1 MSQKFSTWLHNRWQ
15 ISGSQVFHAKYR
27 ESTLDKG
34 ALLWRRGKPHSFGQ
48 EWKYIR
54 SSHDWKWNGRTDFN
68 WQIDSW
74 INWIIPLRT
83 KPILASPFFVQ
94 SGWWWDPWD
103 LIRFISRILHQ
114 TLSLLSQTTPPSTL
128 MFLKRY
134 FSKKTL
140 CVPNHLKKKRHLGN
154 VFYKIQYLHHFL
166 IKSQSFETNEIDKN
180 VILGVETSSWLIRAN
195 PINF

>member
-48 EWKYIR
+48 QWKYIR
-54 SSHDWKWNGRTDFN
+54 SSRDWKWNGRTDFN

-83 KPILASPFFVQ
+83 KPILASLLFVQ
-94 SGWWWDPWD
+94 SGGRWWGPWD
-103 LIRFISRILHQ
+103 VIRFISTGYCTPRKWSQ
-114 TLSLLSQTTPPSTL
+114 SLLSQTTPTMPKMSTL
-128 MFLKRY
+128 LMGSLSHKPEINCTDFA
-134 FSKKTL
+134 SKTFTRCPK
-140 CVPNHLKKKRHLGN
+140 
-154 VFYKIQYLHHFL
+154 
-166 IKSQSFETNEIDKN
+166 
-180 VILGVETSSWLIRAN
+180 
-195 PINF
+195 

>member
-27 ESTLDKG
+27 ESTLDKS

-48 EWKYIR
+48 QWKYIR

-94 SGWWWDPWD
+94 SGVVVGPLGPHTLYFQDIAPN
-103 LIRFISRILHQ
+103 LITIISNNTTIDTDVPQ
-114 TLSLLSQTTPPSTL
+114 KVFFKENTL
-128 MFLKRY
+128 R
-134 FSKKTL
+134 SKPFKEE
-140 CVPNHLKKKRHLGN
+140 KAFG
-154 VFYKIQYLHHFL
+154 
-166 IKSQSFETNEIDKN
+166 
-180 VILGVETSSWLIRAN
+180 
-195 PINF
+195 

>member
-27 ESTLDKG
+27 ESTLDKS

-48 EWKYIR
+48 QWKYIR
-54 SSHDWKWNGRTDFN
+54 SSRDWKWNGRRDFN

-94 SGWWWDPWD
+94 RGWWWDPWD
-103 LIRFISRILHQ
+103 LIRFISRILRQ
-114 TLSLLSQTTPPSTL
+114 TLSLLSETTALTL
-128 MFLKRY
+128 IFLKRY
-134 FSKKTL
+134 FSAEKMLVWQTIKQE
-140 CVPNHLKKKRHLGN
+140 K
-154 VFYKIQYLHHFL
+154 VF
-166 IKSQSFETNEIDKN
+166 
-180 VILGVETSSWLIRAN
+180 G
-195 PINF
+195 